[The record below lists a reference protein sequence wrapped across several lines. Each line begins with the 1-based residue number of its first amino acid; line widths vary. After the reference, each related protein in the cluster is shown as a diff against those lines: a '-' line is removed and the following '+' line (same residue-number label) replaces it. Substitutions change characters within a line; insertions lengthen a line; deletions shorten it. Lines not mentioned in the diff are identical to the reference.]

1 MEVRINYI
9 APHRVA
15 LGRISF
21 GIEPA
26 LIVRLG
32 PEYSFV
38 DPRGWDTITLELGRT
53 ARLEFDRPS
62 GQLSSASCCWTVDNR
77 EELELIR
84 PALGER
90 LWQRCQEVIEGASE
104 TVEVDDELSN
114 DEVQALS
121 PLWQQ
126 YYQAACQ
133 GKVRALPPLSTPESV
148 EQRAALP
155 LIGAELVRG
164 LEEELA
170 EHGLTLDDL
179 RFRDDPD

>member
-1 MEVRINYI
+1 MEVRIKYI
-9 APHRVA
+9 APHRVT
-15 LGRISF
+15 LGPMSF
-21 GIEPA
+21 GIEPT

-62 GQLSSASCCWTVDNR
+62 RQLSSASCCWTVDNR
-77 EELELIR
+77 DELALIR

-104 TVEVDDELSN
+104 TVEADDTLSDDEVL
-114 DEVQALS
+114 ALS

-126 YYQAACQ
+126 HYEVASQ
-133 GKVRALPPLSTPESV
+133 GNVRALPPLPTPESA
-148 EQRAALP
+148 EQLAALP
-155 LIGAELVRG
+155 LIGAELIRG

-179 RFRDDPD
+179 RFREHPD